1 MILSK
6 KILVIIVTY
15 NAMKWAEK
23 CLSSLSESKAKVDVF
38 IVDNG
43 STDGTQN
50 FIKTYFRQ
58 FKFIQS
64 PENIGFGAANN
75 LGFRYALDNGYDYVY
90 LLNQDAWI
98 YPDTIDILV
107 QASTN
112 SHQYGILS
120 PIQLS
125 GDGVHLDKGFENVFV
140 KSFRHKEEQIV
151 KVPFV
156 MAAHWF
162 IPISVIKKV
171 GGFSPTF
178 FHYGEDNNF
187 IDRIHYHGYEVG
199 VALDSRG
206 VHDRYERP
214 ISMEKHFYL
223 KDTSNLIRLSDPN
236 HRFIK
241 NFLYAVFFALAF
253 TFKSMN
259 LHPIKG
265 MRKHC
270 KNLTTIRNN
279 RKLSQS
285 FAPFL

>member
-1 MILSK
+1 MILPK

-23 CLSSLSESKAKVDVF
+23 CLTSLSESNINVDVF

-50 FIKTYFRQ
+50 FIQTKFSQ
-58 FKFIQS
+58 FQFVQS
-64 PENIGFGAANN
+64 LDNLGFGAANN

-107 QASTN
+107 QASIN

-120 PIQLS
+120 PMQLS
-125 GDGVHLDKGFENVFV
+125 GDGIHLDKGFENVLHN
-140 KSFRHKEEQIV
+140 SSIHENDQIV
-151 KVPFV
+151 RVPFV

-162 IPISVIKKV
+162 IPIPVIKKV

-199 VALDSRG
+199 VVLKSKG

-214 ISMEKHFYL
+214 ISIEKSFYL
-223 KDTSNLIRLSDPN
+223 KDTSNLIRLSNPN
-236 HRFIK
+236 HRFIV
-241 NFLYAVFFALAF
+241 NILYAVFLTLAF
-253 TFKSMN
+253 AIESMN

-265 MRKHC
+265 MWKHC
-270 KNLTTIRNN
+270 KKLTTIRNN
-279 RKLSQS
+279 RKKSQS
-285 FAPFL
+285 FGSFL